1 MTLLCQNRQALLTS
15 LQLYLT
21 KGTDRRKLVIIR
33 NKFIIKSSLIVIG
46 LHDVNVFFE
55 TMISNR
61 DPNTKYQIFLASKKY
76 RMKIEISVFYTV
88 LIKQLIWLVRQG
100 TARSKRIL
108 GYWRK
113 NSWVK
118 CIALAFFFNRARF
131 SLARLACFTLWTL
144 FRHKIQIYHFCTG
157 SSFSEWGYTDS
168 DT

>member
-1 MTLLCQNRQALLTS
+1 MTVLCQNRQALLTS

-55 TMISNR
+55 TMISNIPPTGTQI
-61 DPNTKYQIFLASKKY
+61 PNFLGFKKIQDEN
-76 RMKIEISVFYTV
+76 RNLCILHCID
-88 LIKQLIWLVRQG
+88 QIWLGRQG
-100 TARSKRIL
+100 TAGSKRIL
-108 GYWRK
+108 EYWRK